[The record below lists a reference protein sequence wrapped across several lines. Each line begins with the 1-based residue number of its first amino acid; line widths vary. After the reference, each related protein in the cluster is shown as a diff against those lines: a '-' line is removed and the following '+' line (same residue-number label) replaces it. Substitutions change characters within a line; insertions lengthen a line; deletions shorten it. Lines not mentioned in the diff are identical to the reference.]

1 LNKENTNISALI
13 ITYNE
18 VNHIHDVIANISFA
32 DEIIVVDSFSTD
44 GTYETLKELHHVN
57 VIQRDFENFADQRNF
72 AITKATCEW
81 ILFID
86 ADERLT
92 PELQDSIQNATKK
105 QSDTAAYKIKRHF
118 MFNQKMM
125 RFSGLQTDVVLRFF
139 KNGTASYREDIIVHE
154 QLDIKGEIDNLDGFM
169 LHYSFSGYKSYK
181 KKTEHYGKLK
191 AQELFKKGT
200 RPNWFHYVIKPIYKF
215 LINYIFR
222 LGFLDG
228 PEGYV
233 ICKLNAYGVHFRY
246 KELKKLRST
255 SSPKQ

>member
-1 LNKENTNISALI
+1 LNKEKTTLSALI

-18 VNHIHDVIANISFA
+18 VNHIHDVINNISFA

-44 GTYETLKELHHVN
+44 ETYEALKKLQHVN
-57 VIQRDFENFADQRNF
+57 VIQRDFKNFADQRNF
-72 AITKATCEW
+72 AITKASSDW

-92 PELQDSIQNATKK
+92 PELQNSIQHATKK
-105 QSDTAAYKIKRHF
+105 QSDIVAYKIKRHF

-125 RFSGLQTDVVLRFF
+125 KFSGLQTDVIFRLF
-139 KNGTASYREDIIVHE
+139 KNGSAKYHEDRIVHE
-154 QLDIKGEIDNLDGFM
+154 QLDIKGKIDVLDGFM
-169 LHYSFSGYKSYK
+169 LHYSFSDYKSYK

-191 AQELFKKGT
+191 AQELFNKGI
-200 RPNWFHYVIKPIYKF
+200 RPNWFHFFIKPAYKF
-215 LINYIFR
+215 LTNYLLR

-228 PEGYV
+228 FEGYI

-246 KELKKLRST
+246 KELKKLFSS